1 MSNIYLYKKQC
12 NDEMYTKLQTP
23 LWVKRK
29 KWKKNRNRNKKSKS
43 KNRKIETKIGKSK
56 KKSKF
61 RRGLLS
67 DCLLN
72 CYLFKST
79 LYELINYVL
88 SCNLTTFILKK
99 SFCGINISSTP
110 SFQLYNYTITSM
122 LYISQLRSYYWNI
135 SHNFN
140 LILPLCIV
148 ITSPKKTSK
157 KLYQSRQTFNSKF
170 FVKQQYLEH
179 FCMIC
184 TIQKIT

>member
-1 MSNIYLYKKQC
+1 MQRRNVYKIT
-12 NDEMYTKLQTP
+12 NTTVSE
-23 LWVKRK
+23 K
-29 KWKKNRNRNKKSKS
+29 KKVEKKSKS
-43 KNRKIETKIGKSK
+43 KHENRKIETKNRLIEKSK

-148 ITSPKKTSK
+148 ITSPKNKQK

>member
-1 MSNIYLYKKQC
+1 MQRRNVYKIT
-12 NDEMYTKLQTP
+12 NTTVSE
-23 LWVKRK
+23 K
-29 KWKKNRNRNKKSKS
+29 KWKKIEIETKNRNRN
-43 KNRKIETKIGKSK
+43 KIGKSK

-148 ITSPKKTSK
+148 ITSPKTK
-157 KLYQSRQTFNSKF
+157 KQAKNYTKVVRHLTVNFLLNSS
-170 FVKQQYLEH
+170 
-179 FCMIC
+179 
-184 TIQKIT
+184 T

>member
-1 MSNIYLYKKQC
+1 MQRRNVYKIT
-12 NDEMYTKLQTP
+12 NTTVSE
-23 LWVKRK
+23 K
-29 KWKKNRNRNKKSKS
+29 KKVEKKIEIETWKSKNRNKKSI
-43 KNRKIETKIGKSK
+43 NRKIEKSK

-148 ITSPKKTSK
+148 ITSPKNKQKTIPKS
-157 KLYQSRQTFNSKF
+157 SD
-170 FVKQQYLEH
+170 
-179 FCMIC
+179 I
-184 TIQKIT
+184 

>member
-29 KWKKNRNRNKKSKS
+29 KWKKKSKS
-43 KNRKIETKIGKSK
+43 KHENRKIETKNRLIKKSK

-148 ITSPKKTSK
+148 ITSPKTK
-157 KLYQSRQTFNSKF
+157 KQAKNYTKVVRHLTVNFLLNSS
-170 FVKQQYLEH
+170 
-179 FCMIC
+179 
-184 TIQKIT
+184 T

>member
-1 MSNIYLYKKQC
+1 MQRRNVYKIT
-12 NDEMYTKLQTP
+12 NTTVSE
-23 LWVKRK
+23 K
-29 KWKKNRNRNKKSKS
+29 KKVEKKIEIETKNRNRKIEKSKQ
-43 KNRKIETKIGKSK
+43 KIDKSK

-122 LYISQLRSYYWNI
+122 LYISQLRSYY
-135 SHNFN
+135 
-140 LILPLCIV
+140 
-148 ITSPKKTSK
+148 
-157 KLYQSRQTFNSKF
+157 
-170 FVKQQYLEH
+170 
-179 FCMIC
+179 
-184 TIQKIT
+184 

>member
-1 MSNIYLYKKQC
+1 M
-12 NDEMYTKLQTP
+12 
-23 LWVKRK
+23 
-29 KWKKNRNRNKKSKS
+29 
-43 KNRKIETKIGKSK
+43 
-56 KKSKF
+56 
-61 RRGLLS
+61 LS

-148 ITSPKKTSK
+148 ITSPKTKKTSK

-184 TIQKIT
+184 NHSKNNLELVIGE

>member
-29 KWKKNRNRNKKSKS
+29 KVEKKSKS
-43 KNRKIETKIGKSK
+43 KRENRKIETKNRLIEKSK

-148 ITSPKKTSK
+148 ITSPKKQAKNYTK
-157 KLYQSRQTFNSKF
+157 VVRHLTVNFLLNSS
-170 FVKQQYLEH
+170 
-179 FCMIC
+179 
-184 TIQKIT
+184 T